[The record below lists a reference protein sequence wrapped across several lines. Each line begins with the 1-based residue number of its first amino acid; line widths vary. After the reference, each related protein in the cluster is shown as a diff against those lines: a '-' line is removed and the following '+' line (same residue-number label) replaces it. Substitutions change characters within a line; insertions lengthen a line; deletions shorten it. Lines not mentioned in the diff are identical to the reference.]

1 MYLPTVDDIAT
12 EIHDGLLQALIAT
25 DDSEKLP
32 TPDELVY
39 NGGDIVTVV
48 YPTRRFTITVS
59 QEDA

>member
-1 MYLPTVDDIAT
+1 MYLPTIDDIAT

-39 NGGDIVTVV
+39 KGGDTVTVV